1 MADQLRDIVSRMV
14 EAGESESDI
23 AAVIQRLSAKPAP
36 EPQERSMLD
45 TAKDVAIGAAK
56 SVPETIFGLGKVVR
70 DYTPIGRISDLI
82 QPGAF
87 EQKPPEITPSNA
99 AQQAGMTIGQ
109 IGQFFVPGAGA
120 TRLSRAAGEV
130 AKSGAL
136 TLGQTGGDVAAAGAS
151 AALAGALPAAGAAT
165 RASRALRGSAEKSV
179 QQALGATKEW
189 AKSEAAK
196 LAPEMLRRGVR
207 GGRQSLLAR
216 AESQAAQIGK
226 AISDEVAEEASRGN
240 VIDGNRIRET
250 LAQAKEAFLVSGK
263 PIEGTHRVVRQLNRL
278 EEFVGNATPWGG
290 GPIPIEDAQRIKHVF
305 DRIVSKAGLFGP
317 KASASATD
325 NATAWAIR
333 EAASAFRKELAS
345 ASPNLSALNKDFA
358 FWGGLRNVLRETE
371 RRTGAQGGGLVSGIA
386 GVGGASA
393 ALAGGGDFSDIA
405 LAGLA
410 GRQVVKVLQ
419 SPYWRTAVS
428 APLKN
433 LLADALAS
441 GNAARVERASR
452 KIINALP
459 AQVQLAMAQ

>member
-23 AAVIQRLSAKPAP
+23 AAVIQRLSAKPSP
-36 EPQERSMLD
+36 KPQERSMLA

-87 EQKPPEITPSNA
+87 EQKLPEITPSNP

-120 TRLSRAAGEV
+120 TRLARAAGEV

-207 GGRQSLLAR
+207 GSRQSMLERAQANARTTAKAIDDEVSRLAQTGSTVDAR
-216 AESQAAQIGK
+216 VIVDALGK
-226 AISDEVAEEASRGN
+226 AKDEFIINGR
-240 VIDGNRIRET
+240 
-250 LAQAKEAFLVSGK
+250 
-263 PIEGTHRVVRQLNRL
+263 PIEGAQKIVRQLNAL
-278 EEFVGNATPWGG
+278 ENFVANASPWGWA
-290 GPIPIEDAQRIKHVF
+290 IPIENAQKIKRTW
-305 DRIVSKAGLFGP
+305 DRIVSKSGLYGQKAG
-317 KASASATD
+317 ASATD
-325 NATAWAIR
+325 NAAAWTIR
-333 EAASAFRKELAS
+333 EAATAFRKELAS
-345 ASPNLSALNKDFA
+345 ASPQLDKLNKDYA
-358 FWGGLRNVLRETE
+358 FWGGLRKVLTETE
-371 RRTGAQGGGLVSGIA
+371 RRTGSQGGGLVSGVA

-393 ALAGGGDFSDIA
+393 ALASGGDFSDIA